1 MKAGKGY
8 VIIAC
13 IIIVSMLGCQH
24 RNGEEQATGAT
35 EWSADTITIDEESNL
50 NSKIETAVVE
60 MKPYAAVVQ
69 TTGVISPIPTQYA
82 EIASPLPGRVT
93 KSHIKIG
100 QTVRQ
105 GSALFDIA
113 SSEYSE
119 IAKNYI
125 QSKSNM
131 QQAERALKRTKD
143 LYDNHVA
150 SSKELEEAQ
159 NEYNLAKEEYNHA
172 LSVTKE
178 YQLNTEKMEV
188 GQAMTVR
195 SPISGK
201 VLKNETVIGEYMKED
216 TEAKVIVAD
225 LGKVWIKANLSETEA
240 PLASE
245 LKKVEIRTVASHD
258 SVMEGTIV
266 YVGGMLDPETRT
278 LQTIIECDNREER
291 LMPNMYADLTMYTDD
306 NEHIII
312 PKESVLQSSE
322 GRYVL
327 KKVGERR
334 YLKTYVKVQ
343 SADDKQ
349 LIVLDG
355 LKAGDEI
362 ISKGAFYLSR
372 LAGR

>member
-13 IIIVSMLGCQH
+13 IIIVSVLGCQH

-372 LAGR
+372 